1 MGRSPEPVVLEL
13 ATLPREQVG
22 PFLLLGL
29 DKAADQK
36 AIDAHWADR
45 LKWARKGQS
54 KVPLEDINWARE
66 VLHDTERRIRADA
79 ASLNAD
85 TSDGVLAQFA
95 ALRRGRRPGRSPVA
109 AAGQREGAGR
119 LPALR
124 RSARTSTPSVP
135 PWSCPRCPKRCRPCR
150 CCSNVSYNNRWIPG
164 PLNSKSE
171 FRTRT
176 TEMSADF
183 LQGVPGNSEPGT
195 SRDLDTLGSSTMYK
209 LCEEVIAL
217 REYDKRQ
224 LRSLEQT
231 LNKVRDELKTSF
243 NSFAADTQRAY
254 QQLRQ
259 ETHGEKRV
267 SLALLNELIETAHDL
282 RAIVAAR
289 PSLDDLEAVKRWIE
303 AVEVESRKVDAA
315 LLRHG
320 IQPYDAV
327 ISAAY
332 NPAIHERVGSK
343 RVEGMGP
350 LLVAE
355 QIERGYASQQPEF
368 VLRRPKVIV
377 SE

>member
-1 MGRSPEPVVLEL
+1 MNGEFP
-13 ATLPREQVG
+13 
-22 PFLLLGL
+22 
-29 DKAADQK
+29 
-36 AIDAHWADR
+36 
-45 LKWARKGQS
+45 QS
-54 KVPLEDINWARE
+54 
-66 VLHDTERRIRADA
+66 
-79 ASLNAD
+79 
-85 TSDGVLAQFA
+85 
-95 ALRRGRRPGRSPVA
+95 
-109 AAGQREGAGR
+109 AAGDLEAGTTRE
-119 LPALR
+119 
-124 RSARTSTPSVP
+124 
-135 PWSCPRCPKRCRPCR
+135 
-150 CCSNVSYNNRWIPG
+150 
-164 PLNSKSE
+164 
-171 FRTRT
+171 
-176 TEMSADF
+176 
-183 LQGVPGNSEPGT
+183 
-195 SRDLDTLGSSTMYK
+195 LDTLGSSTIYK

-267 SLALLNELIETAHDL
+267 SMALLNELLEFAHDMQV
-282 RAIVAAR
+282 IVLAR
-289 PSLDDLEAVKRWIE
+289 PAFDDAEAVQRWSEAIE
-303 AVEVESRKVDAA
+303 VQSRKVDAA

-320 IQPYDAV
+320 IHPYDAV
-327 ISAAY
+327 ISSPY

-355 QIERGYASQQPEF
+355 QVERGYGSQQPEF

>member
-1 MGRSPEPVVLEL
+1 MNDAFLSSGSGAPE
-13 ATLPREQVG
+13 AGTTRE
-22 PFLLLGL
+22 
-29 DKAADQK
+29 
-36 AIDAHWADR
+36 
-45 LKWARKGQS
+45 
-54 KVPLEDINWARE
+54 
-66 VLHDTERRIRADA
+66 
-79 ASLNAD
+79 
-85 TSDGVLAQFA
+85 
-95 ALRRGRRPGRSPVA
+95 
-109 AAGQREGAGR
+109 
-119 LPALR
+119 
-124 RSARTSTPSVP
+124 
-135 PWSCPRCPKRCRPCR
+135 
-150 CCSNVSYNNRWIPG
+150 
-164 PLNSKSE
+164 
-171 FRTRT
+171 
-176 TEMSADF
+176 
-183 LQGVPGNSEPGT
+183 
-195 SRDLDTLGSSTMYK
+195 LDTLGSSTLYK

-282 RAIVAAR
+282 QAIVTAR
-289 PSLDDLEAVKRWIE
+289 PALEDIEAVKRWIE

-315 LLRHG
+315 LLKHG

-327 ISAAY
+327 ISSPY
-332 NPAIHERVGSK
+332 NPAIHERISSK

-355 QIERGYASQQPEF
+355 QLERGYASQQPEF

>member
-1 MGRSPEPVVLEL
+1 MNDDF
-13 ATLPREQVG
+13 LPGVSGNAE
-22 PFLLLGL
+22 
-29 DKAADQK
+29 ASA
-36 AIDAHWADR
+36 
-45 LKWARKGQS
+45 
-54 KVPLEDINWARE
+54 ARE
-66 VLHDTERRIRADA
+66 
-79 ASLNAD
+79 
-85 TSDGVLAQFA
+85 
-95 ALRRGRRPGRSPVA
+95 
-109 AAGQREGAGR
+109 
-119 LPALR
+119 
-124 RSARTSTPSVP
+124 
-135 PWSCPRCPKRCRPCR
+135 
-150 CCSNVSYNNRWIPG
+150 
-164 PLNSKSE
+164 
-171 FRTRT
+171 
-176 TEMSADF
+176 
-183 LQGVPGNSEPGT
+183 
-195 SRDLDTLGSSTMYK
+195 LDTLGSSTLYK

-289 PSLDDLEAVKRWIE
+289 PAFDDVEAVKRWIE

-315 LLRHG
+315 LLKHG

-327 ISAAY
+327 ISSPY

-355 QIERGYASQQPEF
+355 QVERGYASQQPEF

>member
-1 MGRSPEPVVLEL
+1 MNDDFSPSAPRSEL
-13 ATLPREQVG
+13 P
-22 PFLLLGL
+22 
-29 DKAADQK
+29 
-36 AIDAHWADR
+36 
-45 LKWARKGQS
+45 
-54 KVPLEDINWARE
+54 
-66 VLHDTERRIRADA
+66 DTTGD
-79 ASLNAD
+79 
-85 TSDGVLAQFA
+85 
-95 ALRRGRRPGRSPVA
+95 
-109 AAGQREGAGR
+109 
-119 LPALR
+119 
-124 RSARTSTPSVP
+124 
-135 PWSCPRCPKRCRPCR
+135 
-150 CCSNVSYNNRWIPG
+150 Y
-164 PLNSKSE
+164 
-171 FRTRT
+171 
-176 TEMSADF
+176 
-183 LQGVPGNSEPGT
+183 
-195 SRDLDTLGSSTMYK
+195 DTLGSSTLYK

-224 LRSLEQT
+224 LRSVEQT
-231 LNKVRDELKTSF
+231 LNKVRDEMKTSF

-267 SLALLNELIETAHDL
+267 SLALLNELLEISQDL
-282 RAIVAAR
+282 QHIVLAR
-289 PSLDDLEAVKRWIE
+289 PAPDDPEALARWIE

-327 ISAAY
+327 ISSPY

-355 QIERGYASQQPEF
+355 QRERGYASQQPEF